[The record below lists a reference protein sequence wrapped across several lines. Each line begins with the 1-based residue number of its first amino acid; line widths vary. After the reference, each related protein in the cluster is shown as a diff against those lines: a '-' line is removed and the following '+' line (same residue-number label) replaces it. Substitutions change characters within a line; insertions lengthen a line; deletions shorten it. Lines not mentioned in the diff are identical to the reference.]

1 MEKKTHVMCANLVS
15 ICLMRP
21 DSISKLLI
29 TCGGA
34 TLGGLV
40 PDVDLKDSTSDKLF
54 DRLMTSLITIVL
66 MSVFIKYFF
75 GIDLYCKIKECSE
88 LFNYLISICL
98 FIVMAYLGSK
108 SSHRSFT
115 HSILGL
121 IVYSGI
127 LSYGFNTNVI
137 LPYFISHLSHIILDL
152 FNKKGV
158 ALFYPSKYKL
168 CFGICESNGKVNKF
182 LFWLFSLMIVLYL
195 VLIGFGIKI

>member
-1 MEKKTHVMCANLVS
+1 MCANFVS
-15 ICLMRP
+15 LCLIRP
-21 DSISKLLI
+21 DNISDLLI
-29 TCGGA
+29 TCGFA

-75 GIDLYCKIKECSE
+75 DIDLYCKIKECSE
-88 LFNYLISICL
+88 IFNYLVSICL
-98 FIVMAYLGSK
+98 FIVMSYLGSK

-121 IVYSGI
+121 IIYSSI
-127 LSYGFNTNVI
+127 LSYGFGMNVI
-137 LPYFISHLSHIILDL
+137 IPYFVSHLSHIVLDL
-152 FNKKGV
+152 FNRKGV
-158 ALFYPSKYKL
+158 ALFYPSKYRL

-182 LFWLFSLMIVLYL
+182 LFILFSLLIVLYL
-195 VLIGFGIKI
+195 ILISMGVI

>member
-1 MEKKTHVMCANLVS
+1 MMEKKTHVMCANLVS
-15 ICLMRP
+15 LCLMKP
-21 DSISKLLI
+21 NSICDLLI
-29 TCGGA
+29 TCGCA

-54 DRLMTSLITIVL
+54 DRLMVSLITIVV
-66 MSVFIKYFF
+66 MSFFIKYFF
-75 GIDLYCKIKECSE
+75 DIDLYCKIKECSE
-88 LFNYLISICL
+88 IFNYLISICL

-121 IVYSGI
+121 FVYTGI
-127 LSYGFNTNVI
+127 LSYGFYDNVI
-137 LPYFISHLSHIILDL
+137 VPYVVSHSSHIVLDL

-158 ALFYPSKYKL
+158 SLFYPSKYRL

-182 LFWLFSLMIVLYL
+182 LFWLFSLMIVFYL
-195 VLIGFGIKI
+195 ILISMGVI

>member
-15 ICLMRP
+15 ICMMKP
-21 DSISKLLI
+21 NSICDLLI
-29 TCGGA
+29 TCGCA

-54 DRLMTSLITIVL
+54 DRLMISLITIVV
-66 MSVFIKYFF
+66 MSFFIRYFF
-75 GIDLYCKIKECSE
+75 DIDLYCKIKECSE
-88 LFNYLISICL
+88 IFNYLISICL

-121 IVYSGI
+121 FVYSGI
-127 LSYGFNTNVI
+127 LSYGFDDNVI
-137 LPYFISHLSHIILDL
+137 VPYVVSHSSHIVLDL

-158 ALFYPSKYKL
+158 ALFYPSKYRL
-168 CFGICESNGKVNKF
+168 CFGIFESNGKVNRF
-182 LFWLFSLMIVLYL
+182 LFILFSFLIVLYL
-195 VLIGFGIKI
+195 ILISMGVI

>member
-1 MEKKTHVMCANLVS
+1 MEKKTHVMCANFVS
-15 ICLMRP
+15 LCLIRP
-21 DSISKLLI
+21 DNISDLLI
-29 TCGGA
+29 TCGFA

-75 GIDLYCKIKECSE
+75 DIDLYCKIKECSE
-88 LFNYLISICL
+88 IFNYLVSICL
-98 FIVMAYLGSK
+98 FIVMSYLGSK

-121 IVYSGI
+121 IIYSSI
-127 LSYGFNTNVI
+127 LSYGFGMNI
-137 LPYFISHLSHIILDL
+137 IIPYFVSHLSHIVLDL

-158 ALFYPSKYKL
+158 ALFYPSKYRL

-182 LFWLFSLMIVLYL
+182 LFISFSLLIVLYL
-195 VLIGFGIKI
+195 ILISMGVI

>member
-1 MEKKTHVMCANLVS
+1 MCANFVS
-15 ICLMRP
+15 LCLIRP
-21 DSISKLLI
+21 DNISDLLI
-29 TCGGA
+29 TCGFA

-75 GIDLYCKIKECSE
+75 DIDLYCKIKECSE
-88 LFNYLISICL
+88 IFNYLVSICL
-98 FIVMAYLGSK
+98 FIVMSYLGSK

-121 IVYSGI
+121 IIYSSI
-127 LSYGFNTNVI
+127 LSYGFGMNVI
-137 LPYFISHLSHIILDL
+137 IPYFVSHLSHIVLDL

-158 ALFYPSKYKL
+158 ALFYPSKYRL

-182 LFWLFSLMIVLYL
+182 LFILFSLLIVLYL
-195 VLIGFGIKI
+195 ILVSMGVI